1 MTADSWGGYDCLYL
15 GETVCKGVSKV
26 EHTGHTNLVCT
37 RSHLSGSVVIP
48 GSKSHTIRAVAIAS
62 LADGDSRIER
72 PLESEDARASIVA
85 YRALGADIETGVDE
99 WHVRGFGG
107 APKAPENIIDV
118 ANSGTTMRI
127 AMGSCA
133 LVRDGAAV
141 LTGDGQIRR
150 RPCGP
155 VAKSLTDLG
164 AKAWSTRGTGC
175 PPMVVEG
182 RLRGGETTLEAVSS
196 QYLTSLLMA
205 APLADGDTTI
215 TVALLNEGPYVEM
228 TLDWLRRQG
237 IVVEQ
242 EGATPGKDLRYHIR
256 GGQRYLPVNRPI
268 PADWSTATFFLAA
281 GALGDNAVRVQG
293 LDLNDTQGDK
303 AILDYVRRLGARV
316 VIDADGV
323 LVEGGDLVGCEFD
336 LNATPDALPMMAAL
350 GCFAR
355 GETRLV
361 NVPQARLKET
371 DRIAVMCNEL
381 SRLGADI
388 EELPDGLVIKQS
400 TLRGGDVDGHA
411 DHRVVMS
418 LAIAG
423 SQLDGVT
430 VVHGAEAMSVT
441 YPGFVDA
448 VSALGGA
455 VRLVQS

>member
-1 MTADSWGGYDCLYL
+1 M
-15 GETVCKGVSKV
+15 
-26 EHTGHTNLVCT
+26 NLTCE
-37 RSHLSGSVVIP
+37 RSQLRGSVVIP

-62 LADGDSRIER
+62 LAEGDSRIER

-85 YRALGADIETGVDE
+85 YRALGATIETDPDE
-99 WHVRGFGG
+99 WRVHGFGG
-107 APKAPENIIDV
+107 APKAPDNVIDV

-127 AMGSCA
+127 AMGSCS
-133 LVRDGAAV
+133 LLREGAAV

-182 RLRGGETTLEAVSS
+182 RIRGGETTLEAVSS

-215 TVALLNEGPYVEM
+215 NVSLLNEGPYVEM

-242 EGATPGKDLRYHIR
+242 EGTTPGKDLRYHVR
-256 GGQRYLPVNRPI
+256 GGQRYQPVNRPI
-268 PADWSTATFFLAA
+268 PADWSTATFFIAA
-281 GALGDNAVRVQG
+281 GALGNNAVRVQG
-293 LDLNDTQGDK
+293 LDLNDTQGDR
-303 AILDYVRRLGARV
+303 AVLDYVRRLGARV
-316 VIDADGV
+316 VIDADGI
-323 LVEGGDLVGCEFD
+323 LVEGGDLIGCEFD
-336 LNATPDALPMMAAL
+336 LNATPDALPMMAVL

-371 DRIAVMCNEL
+371 DRIAVMRQEL
-381 SRLGADI
+381 QRLGANI
-388 EELPDGLVIKQS
+388 EELPDGLIIKQS
-400 TLRGGDVDGHA
+400 ALQGGHVDGHA

-423 SQLDGVT
+423 TQLDAET
-430 VVHGAEAMSVT
+430 TIHGAEAMAVT

-448 VSALGGA
+448 LTGLGGSA
-455 VRLVQS
+455 RTVQSG